1 MEIVPFLIE
10 MRVGVSDGRMAVG
23 GIGVSVVAEETGVK
37 VDGEDAAVGKT
48 SNENVQAS
56 SDSMVSIKQIISD
69 NHLCCFISFSL
80 SVLAYMME
88 LGKTY
93 YPRRN
98 VSRVFQTRN
107 DYKTFVHNCLFPYR
121 IVSGEIEHGLKLSVH
136 LFDILLP

>member
-10 MRVGVSDGRMAVG
+10 MRVGVSDGRLAAG
-23 GIGVSVVAEETGVK
+23 GTGVSVGVEETGVK
-37 VDGEDAAVGKT
+37 VAEEVMAVGKT
-48 SNENVQAS
+48 SNEKVQALS
-56 SDSMVSIKQIISD
+56 STAPNIKMIIGR
-69 NHLCCFISFSL
+69 NHLCRCIASSL
-80 SVLAYMME
+80 SVLADVME

-107 DYKTFVHNCLFPYR
+107 DYKTFVHNCLFPYC
-121 IVSGEIEHGLKLSVH
+121 IVPVEIERRLKLSVH